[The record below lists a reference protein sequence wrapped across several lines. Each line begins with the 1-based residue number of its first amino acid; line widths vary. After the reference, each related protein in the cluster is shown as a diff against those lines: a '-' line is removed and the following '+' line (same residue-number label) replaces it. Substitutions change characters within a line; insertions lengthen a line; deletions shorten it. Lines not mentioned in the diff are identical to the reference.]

1 LEMPKTCLI
10 VCVVR
15 ISGDLFVI
23 IMCFLFWWLFKNSF
37 YLVLVQITNLK

>member
-15 ISGDLFVI
+15 ISGDLLFVI
-23 IMCFLFWWLFKNSF
+23 IMCFYSGDFSRMRF
-37 YLVLVQITNLK
+37 I